1 MNMFYKLNL
10 VNMIYIDIETTMK
23 ERKYSDLDERMRS
36 AWRYKFKRDKD
47 VQAELDNVKSAV
59 NTTILYRFETENDIY
74 NRLWIESAALYPE
87 FSKVITIS
95 MGGYGQDGKFHVKS
109 YYEGGE
115 YNNLLIT
122 GEVELL
128 DVFTMVI
135 NNAKYK
141 NKTLIAHNGK
151 GFDYPF
157 MIKRYLINNMTP
169 PACLWIYGKK
179 PWEVTLLDSA
189 EVWQFGS
196 RGYSSLDTIS
206 AAFGL
211 PSPKGVMDG
220 SEVWKYYYDVEGGK
234 HKIAKY
240 CNNDVIS
247 LAQVMYSIMPDEN
260 LTIPIFEE

>member
-1 MNMFYKLNL
+1 MSMFYSLNL
-10 VNMIYIDIETTMK
+10 VNMIYIDIETTMIK
-23 ERKYSDLDERMRS
+23 RDFTELDERTKS
-36 AWRYKFKRDKD
+36 AWRYRFKRNEKVQEELATLLPNEEDEEDKIYS
-47 VQAELDNVKSAV
+47 ELWV
-59 NTTILYRFETENDIY
+59 EQ
-74 NRLWIESAALYPE
+74 AALYPE

-95 MGGYGQDGKFHVKS
+95 IGGYDQEGKFHVKA
-109 YYEGGE
+109 YYEGGKYGE
-115 YNNLLIT
+115 KDIT
-122 GEVELL
+122 NEIELL
-128 DVFTMVI
+128 DVFTTVI
-135 NNAKYK
+135 TNVKYN

-157 MIKRYLINNMTP
+157 LIKRYLINNMIP
-169 PACLWIYGKK
+169 PKILHIYGKK

-189 EVWQFGS
+189 EVWQLGS

-260 LTIPIFEE
+260 LTIPEFEE